1 MSSPATP
8 ITTIDDDIT
17 PVMEVQSSRP
27 LEEVSTIELE
37 IHKLVNIERRK
48 IGRVE
53 LQYDDALAHIAEK
66 HSIDMY
72 VRDFFAHKNH
82 SGDNS
87 FKRAAK
93 AGYKYRA
100 YGENIAWYSSTR
112 LNKMTKQEI
121 ANKIMYGEK
130 GWWLSKKGH
139 KENLLSANYDREG
152 LGVWIYSN
160 KVWATQNLA
169 KRKT

>member
-1 MSSPATP
+1 
-8 ITTIDDDIT
+8 
-17 PVMEVQSSRP
+17 MEVQSSRP

-37 IHKLVNIERRK
+37 IHKLVNTERRK

-53 LQYDDALAHIAEK
+53 LQYDDAAQIAEK
-66 HSIDMY
+66 HSIDMH
-72 VRDFFAHKNH
+72 VRDFFAHKNP

-112 LNKMTKQEI
+112 LN
-121 ANKIMYGEK
+121 
-130 GWWLSKKGH
+130 
-139 KENLLSANYDREG
+139 D
-152 LGVWIYSN
+152 
-160 KVWATQNLA
+160 
-169 KRKT
+169 KTRNSQ

>member
-1 MSSPATP
+1 MSSPTTP
-8 ITTIDDDIT
+8 TTTIDDDIT
-17 PVMEVQSSRP
+17 PVMEVQCSRP

-53 LQYDDALAHIAEK
+53 LQYDDALAQIAEK
-66 HSIDMY
+66 HSIDMH
-72 VRDFFAHKNH
+72 VRDFFAHKNP

-112 LNKMTKQEI
+112 LNKMIKQ
-121 ANKIMYGEK
+121 
-130 GWWLSKKGH
+130 
-139 KENLLSANYDREG
+139 
-152 LGVWIYSN
+152 
-160 KVWATQNLA
+160 
-169 KRKT
+169 